1 MLPTDPDTPRD
12 AVADAAPAVD
22 PPSDAAAPAAA
33 DTPAAG
39 ASAAPDGPAVDTT
52 SPPRSRRRLRPV
64 YLALALA
71 TLIGGSALFLSGYS
85 LGARVATTPGT
96 PAELQAAF
104 APFWD
109 AYDAITQ
116 QFVGKVDRKQLV
128 EGAIDG
134 MVGSLGDQFTQY
146 LTSEEYRQN
155 LQGIAGRFE
164 GIGAEIAARPASG
177 GDAACA
183 PLGPDCRLTVIAPIA
198 DSPAEKAGLKPGD
211 VVAAIDAATVD
222 GLTLDEAIAKVRG
235 PKGTPVTLSIERDG
249 AAPFDVTIVRDLI
262 RRGEIQTRDLA
273 DGTVGYVKLAGFSDG
288 SAADLERAIAEYAR
302 RGVKKIVL
310 DLRGNGGGYVTAARS
325 VASQF
330 IGSGPIYWQENAKG
344 DQVAAG
350 AKPGGAA
357 TDPSFQVAVLID
369 GGSASASEIVAGALQ
384 DTGRGVLVGEK
395 SFGKGTIQ
403 EWLPL
408 PEDTGGM
415 RLTIAKWLTPDK
427 RWIHGT
433 GLTPDVPVVP
443 GSTGS
448 GRDAALD
455 RALEVL
461 GVAADAATPPPSPA
475 PVP

>member
-12 AVADAAPAVD
+12 AVADAARAVD
-22 PPSDAAAPAAA
+22 PPSEAAAPAGA

-39 ASAAPDGPAVDTT
+39 ASAAPGGPAADAAR
-52 SPPRSRRRLRPV
+52 PPRSRRRLPV
-64 YLALALA
+64 YLALALV

-146 LTSEEYRQN
+146 LTSEEYKQN

-177 GDAACA
+177 GDAACT

-198 DSPAEKAGLKPGD
+198 DSPAEKAGLEPGD
-211 VVAAIDAATVD
+211 VVAAIDSATVD

-249 AAPFDVTIVRDLI
+249 AVPFDMTIIRDLI
-262 RRGEIQTRDLA
+262 RRREIQTRDLA
-273 DGTVGYVKLAGFSDG
+273 DGTVGYVTLAGFSDG
-288 SAADLERAIAEYAR
+288 SAADFDRAIADFAQ
-302 RGVKKIVL
+302 RGVKKIIL
-310 DLRGNGGGYVTAARS
+310 DLRGNGGGFVTAARS
-325 VASQF
+325 IASQF

-350 AKPGGAA
+350 AKLGGAA

-415 RLTIAKWLTPDK
+415 RLSIAKWLTPAK

-433 GLTPDVPVVP
+433 GLTPDVPAVP

-461 GVAADAATPPPSPA
+461 GAAADASTPPPSPA

>member
-1 MLPTDPDTPRD
+1 MLPTDPDTPRGD
-12 AVADAAPAVD
+12 VTDSGPAADPS
-22 PPSDAAAPAAA
+22 SDAAAPAGA
-33 DTPAAG
+33 DMSAAG
-39 ASAAPDGPAVDTT
+39 DGPAIDAA
-52 SPPRSRRRLRPV
+52 PPGRPRRGPRSA

-71 TLIGGSALFLSGYS
+71 TLIGGSTLFLSGYS

-96 PAELQAAF
+96 PADMQAAF

-116 QFVGKVDRKQLV
+116 QFVGKVDRKKLV

-177 GDAACA
+177 GNAACT
-183 PLGPDCRLTVIAPIA
+183 PLGPDCRLTVVAPIA
-198 DSPAEKAGLKPGD
+198 DSPADKAGLEPGD
-211 VVAAIDAATVD
+211 VVVSIDAASVD

-235 PKGTPVTLSIERDG
+235 PKGTPVTLSIVRDG
-249 AAPFDVTIVRDLI
+249 AAPFGVTIVRDLI
-262 RRGEIQTRDLA
+262 RQREIQTRDLA
-273 DGTVGYVKLAGFSDG
+273 DGTVGYVRLAGFSDG
-288 SAADLERAIAEYAR
+288 SAADFERAIADYAS
-302 RGVKKIVL
+302 RGMRKIVL

-330 IGSGPIYWQENAKG
+330 IASGPIYWQENAKG

-357 TDPSFQVAVLID
+357 TDPSFQIAVLID
-369 GGSASASEIVAGALQ
+369 EGSASASEIVAGALQ
-384 DTGRGVLVGEK
+384 DTGRGVLVGER

-433 GLTPDVPVVP
+433 GITPDVPVIP
-443 GSTGS
+443 GSTGA

-455 RALEVL
+455 RALETL
-461 GVAADAATPPPSPA
+461 GASADAAAPAPSPA

>member
-1 MLPTDPDTPRD
+1 MLPTEPETAHGD
-12 AVADAAPAVD
+12 AVDAAPESAAEPTPDAAPAGD
-22 PPSDAAAPAAA
+22 SPGAPAEAAAPAMSDA
-33 DTPAAG
+33 PA
-39 ASAAPDGPAVDTT
+39 
-52 SPPRSRRRLRPV
+52 RRRRRGPRPA
-64 YLALALA
+64 YLALALVV
-71 TLIGGSALFLSGYS
+71 LIGGSTLFLSGYS

-96 PAELQAAF
+96 PAELDAAF

-116 QFVGKVDRKQLV
+116 QFVGKVDRKQLI

-146 LTSEEYRQN
+146 LTYEEYKQN

-177 GDAACA
+177 GDAACT
-183 PLGPDCRLTVIAPIA
+183 PLGPDCRLTVVAPIA
-198 DSPAEKAGLKPGD
+198 DSPAEKAGVKPGD
-211 VVAAIDAATVD
+211 VVVAIDAAAVD

-235 PKGTPVTLSIERDG
+235 PKGTPVTLSIVRDG

-262 RRGEIQTRDLA
+262 RQREVQTQALA
-273 DGTVGYVKLAGFSDG
+273 DGTVGYLKPAGFSDG
-288 SAADLERAIAEYAR
+288 SAADFERAIADYAE

-325 VASQF
+325 VASEF
-330 IGSGPIYWQENAKG
+330 IGSGPIYWQEDAKG
-344 DQVAAG
+344 DQVAAD

-357 TDPSFQVAVLID
+357 TDPSFQVAVLVD

-384 DTGRGVLVGEK
+384 DTRRGVLVGEQT
-395 SFGKGTIQ
+395 FGKGTIQ

-408 PEDTGGM
+408 PDDTGGM

-461 GVAADAATPPPSPA
+461 GATTGAATPPPSPV

>member
-1 MLPTDPDTPRD
+1 MLPSEPDTPPG
-12 AVADAAPAVD
+12 AVVGAGEPAPEAA
-22 PPSDAAAPAAA
+22 DAAAPRRQRR
-33 DTPAAG
+33 G
-39 ASAAPDGPAVDTT
+39 
-52 SPPRSRRRLRPV
+52 PRSV
-64 YLALALA
+64 YLALALVA
-71 TLIGGSALFLSGYS
+71 LIGGSALFLSGYS

-164 GIGAEIAARPASG
+164 GIGAEIAARAASG
-177 GDAACA
+177 GDAACS

-198 DSPAEKAGLKPGD
+198 DSPAEKAGLKAGD

-222 GLTLDEAIAKVRG
+222 GLTLDEAIARVRG
-235 PKGTPVTLSIERDG
+235 PKSTPVTLSIVRDG

-262 RRGEIQTRDLA
+262 RRREIQTRDLA

-288 SAADLERAIAEYAR
+288 SAADFERAIADYAQ

-310 DLRGNGGGYVTAARS
+310 DLRGNGGGFVTAARS
-325 VASQF
+325 IASQF

-344 DQVAAG
+344 DQVAAD

-384 DTGRGVLVGEK
+384 DTKRAVLVGEK

-403 EWLPL
+403 EWLPF
-408 PEDTGGM
+408 PDDTGGM

-427 RWIHGT
+427 RWIHSN
-433 GLTPDVPVVP
+433 GLLPDVAVVP
-443 GSTGS
+443 GSTGP

-461 GVAADAATPPPSPA
+461 GATVDVATPPPSPA